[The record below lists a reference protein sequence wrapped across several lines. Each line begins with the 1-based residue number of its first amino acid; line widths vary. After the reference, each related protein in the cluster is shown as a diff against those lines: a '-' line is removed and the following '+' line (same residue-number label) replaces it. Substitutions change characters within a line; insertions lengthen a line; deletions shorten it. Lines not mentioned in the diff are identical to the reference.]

1 MPLPLALPQAH
12 SSMAHPHCAFCRRTF
27 YDDDG
32 EWQGVGRG
40 CPNHAGHAAAVQQES
55 YYMLPMWPPRSSCA
69 YPLPPAAALW
79 KHMHQ
84 VHYSCHVCPPP
95 MGAHAYFNRA
105 PDLMEH
111 MR

>member
-1 MPLPLALPQAH
+1 
-12 SSMAHPHCAFCRRTF
+12 
-27 YDDDG
+27 
-32 EWQGVGRG
+32 
-40 CPNHAGHAAAVQQES
+40 
-55 YYMLPMWPPRSSCA
+55 MLVMWPPRSSRA

-84 VHYSCHVCPPP
+84 VHYACHVCPPP

-105 PDLMEH
+105 PDLMDH